1 VNKKAFNSAYDAASL
16 ALKGVV
22 VLSTLGATHYHASY
36 VQPSWSMTMVRL
48 QQIQTHIFY
57 TDADQPFTP
66 GTILHEN
73 IYK

>member
-1 VNKKAFNSAYDAASL
+1 
-16 ALKGVV
+16 
-22 VLSTLGATHYHASY
+22 